1 MAWNSQRES
10 LRRGSL
16 LLTTAINAMR
26 IQEISKTMPSLAIE
40 QVTDIAVKGQGC
52 FILYEKNNFR
62 AKIMKVHSGFEN
74 HTKIPMIGSIEYF
87 PNCKNEKLNTEQMRR
102 YIFVGGSFFAA
113 ILMLAVLFLTFGK
126 RCKSGAKDR
135 NTFPEQAEGKKVP
148 EKMKLGVN
156 YSTVWD
162 EILCWREHFSW
173 TGAITMI
180 LLGLVPTTL
189 DVSTD
194 YAYADTWK
202 EINWGYNLQVRALVH
217 FFICLPHLMTIVK
230 VVNSWITNLFDFPQ
244 ARTSSRLLGKSVG
257 VVLFLAFL
265 ASITFGFLYL
275 GWEHPNAF
283 FYFALPSAS
292 VSIGA
297 KIAGIFVQG
306 PEAKRALTRVAA
318 R

>member
-1 MAWNSQRES
+1 
-10 LRRGSL
+10 
-16 LLTTAINAMR
+16 
-26 IQEISKTMPSLAIE
+26 
-40 QVTDIAVKGQGC
+40 
-52 FILYEKNNFR
+52 
-62 AKIMKVHSGFEN
+62 
-74 HTKIPMIGSIEYF
+74 
-87 PNCKNEKLNTEQMRR
+87 
-102 YIFVGGSFFAA
+102 
-113 ILMLAVLFLTFGK
+113 
-126 RCKSGAKDR
+126 
-135 NTFPEQAEGKKVP
+135 
-148 EKMKLGVN
+148 
-156 YSTVWD
+156 
-162 EILCWREHFSW
+162 
-173 TGAITMI
+173 MI

-202 EINWGYNLQVRALVH
+202 EINWGYNLQVRALAH

-283 FYFALPSAS
+283 FFFALPSAA

-306 PEAKRALTRVAA
+306 PKTKRALTRVAA

>member
-1 MAWNSQRES
+1 M
-10 LRRGSL
+10 
-16 LLTTAINAMR
+16 
-26 IQEISKTMPSLAIE
+26 
-40 QVTDIAVKGQGC
+40 
-52 FILYEKNNFR
+52 
-62 AKIMKVHSGFEN
+62 
-74 HTKIPMIGSIEYF
+74 IP
-87 PNCKNEKLNTEQMRR
+87 N
-102 YIFVGGSFFAA
+102 
-113 ILMLAVLFLTFGK
+113 
-126 RCKSGAKDR
+126 
-135 NTFPEQAEGKKVP
+135 QAEGIKVP
-148 EKMKLGVN
+148 ETMKLGVN
-156 YSTVWD
+156 YSTVWQ

-230 VVNSWITNLFDFPQ
+230 AVNSWITNLFDFPH

-257 VVLFLAFL
+257 AVLFLAFL
-265 ASITFGFLYL
+265 VSITFGFLYL

-283 FYFALPSAS
+283 FYFALPSAA